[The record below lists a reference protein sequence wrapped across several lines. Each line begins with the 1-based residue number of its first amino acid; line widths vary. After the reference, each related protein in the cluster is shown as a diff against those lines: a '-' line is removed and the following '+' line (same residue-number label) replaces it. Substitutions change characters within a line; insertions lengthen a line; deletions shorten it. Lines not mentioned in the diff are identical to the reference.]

1 MDNII
6 KSSLLNVDN
15 IKNILD
21 DEQINSININ
31 NLENISVNSENQM
44 ANRNKEKAKE
54 LIQRL
59 LKESLD
65 QRILNSERIARNQ
78 LISIKNTKDL
88 TLSITNVTL
97 RLSKQIQEK
106 IKRDKEKQTKVKNQ
120 KGTSIKN
127 KKGYSPH
134 KSTTNK
140 TSTNFYRSK
149 TPSHYGKNGNNTI
162 HSKTPLKK

>member
-127 KKGYSPH
+127 KKGYSP
-134 KSTTNK
+134 
-140 TSTNFYRSK
+140 
-149 TPSHYGKNGNNTI
+149 
-162 HSKTPLKK
+162 LL